1 MKLDAYSH
9 ILPRRYF
16 ARMRELAVDTAA
28 LKRWLELDALHDLDA
43 RLRMMDEFGDG
54 YQQVLTLSS
63 PPIERLAAPHE
74 SPALARL
81 ANESLHELCARHP
94 DRFPAFVA
102 SLPLNNPD
110 AALAE
115 LAHALD
121 DLGARGV
128 QLFTNVDGKPLDAPE
143 FRGIFAEMAR
153 RDLPIWLHPARGAAF
168 ADYATEDT
176 SRYEIWWALGWPYE
190 TSAAM
195 ARLVF
200 SGLLEQHPT
209 IKIITHHL
217 GAMIPFLEGRIG
229 LGWGDQLG
237 SRTAGGDLARLRETV
252 LPHRPLEYFRRF
264 YADTALSGSVGGIR
278 CGLDFFG
285 ADHVLFGTDCPFD
298 PEGGPGFIRGTIRA
312 LDTLDLADADRA
324 RIYHGN
330 ILRLMRLPD
339 PVTTRPR
346 RVSS

>member
-1 MKLDAYSH
+1 
-9 ILPRRYF
+9 
-16 ARMRELAVDTAA
+16 
-28 LKRWLELDALHDLDA
+28 
-43 RLRMMDEFGDG
+43 
-54 YQQVLTLSS
+54 
-63 PPIERLAAPHE
+63 
-74 SPALARL
+74 
-81 ANESLHELCARHP
+81 
-94 DRFPAFVA
+94 
-102 SLPLNNPD
+102 
-110 AALAE
+110 
-115 LAHALD
+115 
-121 DLGARGV
+121 
-128 QLFTNVDGKPLDAPE
+128 
-143 FRGIFAEMAR
+143 
-153 RDLPIWLHPARGAAF
+153 
-168 ADYATEDT
+168 
-176 SRYEIWWALGWPYE
+176 
-190 TSAAM
+190 M

-237 SRTAGGDLARLRETV
+237 SRTAGGDLAHLRETV

-339 PVTTRPR
+339 PVTTRPG